1 MNDKLRHRLQ
11 GSRCLNVLF
20 PFTGDSIGGSY
31 VSALLLIQ
39 SVRKDYG
46 DRVNCLI
53 GVHKD
58 GVLTDWLSRHSVE
71 FEMLHTDWTSL
82 VKEEGVSWW
91 SFGRQWVR
99 AIWRNWQWLR
109 RQPAIDVVHVNDGR
123 MVLTWAIPVRLAR
136 RSLVVHQRTIFPRSR
151 LTSLIYRLSTRI
163 IAVSEFSRMSLPDY
177 LRQKA
182 IVLDEPIDAP
192 RVSDIIRSTSSER
205 IEKILGR
212 TTEGLCVILLVG
224 SVLRQKRQFLVLEAV
239 RRLLDRGNDNVRL
252 IIVGPATDANR
263 TELLE
268 RIDRLKLN
276 GHVFY
281 VGRLP
286 VYDLLPAANILLA
299 AGVDEGFGRTPAE
312 AMICKVP
319 VIASNSGGHTGFVF
333 PDETGWLFVADD
345 PESCADTIAK
355 VINLSDAERQR
366 VLDNAGSMASKRF
379 LPSRHT
385 ENVIKIYGKITG

>member
-1 MNDKLRHRLQ
+1 MNDKLRHRFQ

-31 VSALLLIQ
+31 VSALALIQ
-39 SVRKDYG
+39 SARKDYG

-58 GVLTDWLSRHSVE
+58 GVLTDWLSGHSVE

-82 VKEEGVSWW
+82 VKEEEASWW

-163 IAVSEFSRMSLPDY
+163 IAVSEFARMSLPDY
-177 LRQKA
+177 LQHKA
-182 IVLDEPIDAP
+182 VVVDEPIDAP
-192 RVSDIIRSTSSER
+192 YVSDSTR
-205 IEKILGR
+205 ILSREKIERMLGQNVA
-212 TTEGLCVILLVG
+212 GLSVILVLG
-224 SVLRQKRQFLVLEAV
+224 SILRQKRQFLALEAV
-239 RRLLDRGNDNVRL
+239 RLLLDRGADNVRL
-252 IIVGPATDANR
+252 IIAGPAADANR
-263 TELLE
+263 SELLE
-268 RIDRLKLN
+268 KIDRLGLKR
-276 GHVFY
+276 HAFY
-281 VGRLP
+281 VGRVP
-286 VYDLLPAANILLA
+286 VYDLLPGVNILLA

-333 PDETGWLFVADD
+333 PDETGWLFEEDSE
-345 PESCADTIAK
+345 ESCAATIAK
-355 VINLSDAERQR
+355 VIGLSEAERRR
-366 VLDNAGSMASKRF
+366 VLANASGMASKRF
-379 LPSRHT
+379 LPSRHA
-385 ENVIKIYGKITG
+385 ENVIEIYGKISG